1 MSSAV
6 IPSPS
11 TYAAGPVLAP
21 QLRGDAADAVAWL
34 SRRPMFIGTQTNSA
48 QAVPN
53 NTDTPVALDTEVY
66 DNYGGH
72 QLVANQGTY
81 YGMAPGWYLAEAIAP
96 LNYVGGV
103 GNLSVG
109 VGGNQGGGSFGIFY
123 GMSVP
128 SSSGLNPCAVGARLM
143 QMKNTGHYGGASN
156 DYIRL
161 YVNQSSTATQ
171 NLLNGTSRY
180 PQLYARW
187 ICANSGTAGLPVP
200 SPAAW
205 PAPTGFVTSAFLN
218 AQVRDT
224 IRFLIY
230 PPVMEWSYTGSGQ
243 NLASQTTVAAVGT
256 TIDLDTN
263 TVDNYEAFSSTSNTW
278 TAPVAGLYYAYGQV
292 SASADPSS
300 VAIAAG
306 LTVTSAN
313 YHGGTPTTLWGA
325 AWAAALTGTNS
336 AIARRRLRLNAGDT
350 IQLAGFQRDSG
361 SFAAPILG
369 SGMWTS
375 KLIMA
380 WEAA

>member
-72 QLVANQGTY
+72 QIVANTARY
-81 YGMAPGWYLAEAIAP
+81 YGMQPGWYLAEAICP
-96 LNYVGGV
+96 LNYTGG
-103 GNLSVG
+103 GGQLSVG
-109 VGGNQGGGSFGIFY
+109 VGGNQAGGTFGVFY
-123 GMSVP
+123 GS
-128 SSSGLNPCAVGARLM
+128 SIQNSSGLNPSGIGARLL
-143 QMKNTGHYGGASN
+143 QMVSTGHYGAASN
-156 DYIRL
+156 DYISL
-161 YVNQSSTATQ
+161 YVRQNSTASQ
-171 NLLNGTSRY
+171 NLLNGTSRL

-187 ICANSGTAGLPVP
+187 ICSNTGTAVSEP

-205 PAPTGFVTSAFLN
+205 PVPPSFVTSAFLN
-218 AQVRDT
+218 AQIRDT
-224 IRFLIY
+224 IRFLAY
-230 PPVMEWSYTGSGQ
+230 PPVMEWSATSTGQ
-243 NLASQTTVAAVGT
+243 NLASQTTVPAVGT
-256 TIDLDTN
+256 TIDLDTS
-263 TVDNYEAFSSTSNTW
+263 TVDNYSAFSNSTNTW

-292 SASADPSS
+292 STTGSPSS
-300 VAIAAG
+300 VAAAAG

-313 YHGGTPTTLWGA
+313 YNSGTKTTLWGGS
-325 AWAAALTGTNS
+325 WAGSTTGNNS
-336 AIARRRLRLNAGDT
+336 VIVRRRLRLAAGDAV
-350 IQLAGFQRDSG
+350 QLAGFQRDSG
-361 SFAAPILG
+361 SSTAPVLG
-369 SGMWTS
+369 TGTWTS
-375 KLIMA
+375 KLIMV